1 MPYRKELSMSSAVE
15 PQSTA
20 AQPRT
25 RQARSAAKTAA
36 VQSSPNTPGGQGG
49 SATAAAPRK
58 APPGINGFEGPVG
71 SFKQPMKVRLRSNEA
86 IRLAERGFA
95 SAQESLYNIIV
106 VLPRHQ
112 NEDQDAIRH
121 TEAQLEL
128 LFDALAK
135 DMRAD
140 LTKVR
145 EKAKQAGIVLADDNY
160 APLEANVDL
169 YTKQAIQLWNILNDY
184 DEMSALTFA
193 LMFASQMTNTERVRL
208 YSNWR
213 NRLSR
218 FIRSLKYQYLQLR
231 SRGALGHVEEPAGNV
246 SEEALSH
253 ELDRLDQ
260 AAAAAESVKGAEAG

>member
-1 MPYRKELSMSSAVE
+1 MNAVVA
-15 PQSTA
+15 PQA
-20 AQPRT
+20 AAVQPRS
-25 RQARSAAKTAA
+25 RQARNAAL
-36 VQSSPNTPGGQGG
+36 
-49 SATAAAPRK
+49 AAATTPSQNAAGVKASPASGAARK
-58 APPGINGFEGPVG
+58 APPGINGYEGPVG
-71 SFKQPMKVRLRSNEA
+71 SFKQPMKIKLRSNEA

-95 SAQESLYNIIV
+95 SAQESLYNMIV

-112 NEDQDAIRH
+112 NEDQDAIRN
-121 TEAQLEL
+121 TEAQLDL
-128 LFDALAK
+128 LFEGLAK
-135 DMRAD
+135 DIRAD
-140 LTKVR
+140 LMRVR

-160 APLEANVDL
+160 APLEATVDL
-169 YTKQAIQLWNILNDY
+169 YTKQAIQLWNILCDY

-231 SRGALGHVEEPAGNV
+231 SRGALGDVEEPAGNV

-253 ELDRLDQ
+253 ELDRLDE
-260 AAAAAESVKGAEAG
+260 AAAAAEAGAEGV